1 MVLVIDEEFRFSRNI
16 TVVYKNVFFSKK
28 QIETVI
34 CGTSRP
40 RQLVVWYSVVNERN
54 KMSRTMHTRLVECIN
69 FIEKTHYCTRIAHY
83 IFLQLITL
91 LQCYCVHINWSFKN
105 HSAAVVGKI
114 MYGIWALS
122 MLLLPL
128 WHCCPPMRVVRYL
141 ISLGQ

>member
-1 MVLVIDEEFRFSRNI
+1 MLYPYILYNLFYFTCYTCSLRIETKYLTEQNIQSMVLVIDEEFRFSRNI

-91 LQCYCVHINWSFKN
+91 LQCYCVHIN
-105 HSAAVVGKI
+105 
-114 MYGIWALS
+114 
-122 MLLLPL
+122 
-128 WHCCPPMRVVRYL
+128 
-141 ISLGQ
+141 